1 MLDDFSKRT
10 KAIRA
15 MLDLAQEA
23 GWEALSLADIAGRAG
38 LNLSDLRQEF
48 SCKSDILRAFQKEVD
63 GEVLS
68 KVRVTPGQGMRD
80 KVFDIVMTRFE
91 VMGPYKPALRRIAK
105 DLACHPGE
113 AASLACSSLASQYWM
128 LAAAG
133 AKLDGLGGGVRV
145 AGLAAV
151 YGKAFKVWL
160 DDNSPGLDRTMATLD
175 RKLRKG
181 EDCLVGM
188 ERLCRCACGFM
199 PRGWGRRR
207 TEPGP
212 APASSAAPAM

>member
-15 MLDLAQEA
+15 MLELAQEA
-23 GWEALSLADIAGRAG
+23 GWEALSLSDIAGRAG
-38 LNLSDLRQEF
+38 LNLADLRQEF

-91 VMGPYKPALRRIAK
+91 VMGPYKPALRRIAT
-105 DLACHPGE
+105 DLSCRPGE

-128 LAAAG
+128 LAGAG
-133 AKLDGLGGGVRV
+133 AKLDGLGTGVRV

-151 YGKAFKVWL
+151 YGKAFQVWL

-181 EDCLVGM
+181 EDWLMGM

-199 PRGWGRRR
+199 PRGWGRR

-212 APASSAAPAM
+212 TPTSSAAPAM